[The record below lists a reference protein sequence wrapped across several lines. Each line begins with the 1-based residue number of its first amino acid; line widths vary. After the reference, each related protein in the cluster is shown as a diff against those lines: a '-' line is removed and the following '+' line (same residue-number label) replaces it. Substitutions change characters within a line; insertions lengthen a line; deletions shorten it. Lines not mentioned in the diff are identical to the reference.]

1 MRMRSFFV
9 VGFLGVASVM
19 GGAASARDNSSLL
32 DPTKIESKVEATS
45 SLLAKVLL
53 ENSGIDQYQG
63 VVGFIQHYGEWITL
77 KTATG
82 TSPRIHITSYLL
94 QTGNESL
101 ASTLLKNGVV
111 DGWISYRF
119 MDAVSNDFLFAL
131 EGEHVEYLATL
142 FQEKPNGIN
151 SEIPIRLDGSNVL
164 PIAVLATNE
173 HKEKPRYKQILTG
186 MLDAGA
192 NPYQKMGTGLSS
204 LMIASSS
211 NNMVFVRIVQDHF
224 ANESG
229 SLKSL
234 LKNTPLD
241 SGERIEM
248 QAIADTLI
256 EQTAE
261 KKSKYNYAKLHDM
274 WIQMILKGYNV
285 PADIIYEELKKRGEF
300 DVDYVSENGL
310 NAMMAAVMSPLY
322 GGNVEYANLLIDR
335 GALPGYLI
343 ETYTEEG
350 TPLKIGYIQLA
361 LQKDNYKIVA
371 LLISTGI
378 NFVTVPDDQDTFL
391 LSEALEQKAYLS
403 ATILRQALVSV
414 LKNKTEEE

>member
-1 MRMRSFFV
+1 MSMRSFFIV
-9 VGFLGVASVM
+9 FFLGVTTIM
-19 GGAASARDNSSLL
+19 GSAVSAQDGASLL
-32 DPTKIESKVEATS
+32 DPMKIESKVEATS
-45 SLLAKVLL
+45 SLLSKVLS
-53 ENSGIDQYQG
+53 ENSGIEQYQG
-63 VVGFIQHYGEWITL
+63 VIGFIQYYGEWITL

-82 TSPRIHITSYLL
+82 VSPRIHITSYLL
-94 QTGNESL
+94 QTGHESL
-101 ASTLLKNGVV
+101 ASNLLKNGVV

-131 EGEHVEYLATL
+131 EGEYVEYLATL

-151 SEIPIRLDGSNVL
+151 NEISIRLDGTNVL

-192 NPYQKMGTGLSS
+192 NPYQKMDTGLSS

-241 SGERIEM
+241 SGQRIEM

-261 KKSKYNYAKLHDM
+261 KKSKYNFAKLHDM

-285 PADIIYEELKKRGEF
+285 PADIIYEELRKRGEF
-300 DVDYVSENGL
+300 NVDYLSDNGL
-310 NAMMAAVMSPLY
+310 NAMMAAVMSSLY
-322 GGNVEYANLLIDR
+322 GGNVEYANILLDR
-335 GALPGYLI
+335 GAVPDYLI
-343 ETYTEEG
+343 ETYTDDG
-350 TPLKIGYIQLA
+350 APLKIGYIQLA
-361 LQKDNYKIVA
+361 LQKDNYKAVA
-371 LLISTGI
+371 LLVSAGV
-378 NFVTVPDDQDTFL
+378 NFVTVPDDEDTFL
-391 LSEALEQKAYLS
+391 LSEALEQQAYLS

-414 LKNKTEEE
+414 LKNKPGEE